1 MQYEGIAV
9 KQISLARIRHYSSQ
23 RAWQMAFVI
32 PITTAIFG
40 YLGIRAWQGIRLLTS
55 TSFSVSPAYIG
66 LAISCQVIGVLCAVW
81 MWGTI
86 LQKFGVQ
93 SSYQFN
99 LRAFGV
105 SAVARKLPGTI
116 WYAVSRLLLY
126 QRAGHLR
133 RPVVLALT
141 AELITLSMAGL
152 LALALG
158 FLSGLQDIQ
167 GIPLWLQHPIPIGI
181 GLLILLGLL
190 ALALPQVLKRFMQR
204 SQVEQP
210 VSPGHSISF
219 VAVML
224 WLLGEL
230 MVVGLATGVLY
241 FSMKA
246 LVPNTTIPFTTL
258 AAAFGA
264 SVALGPLLVWMPADM
279 GLRDGVMYLI
289 LAPVLTGAVAA
300 VVVLAWRL
308 MVTAL
313 DILFGLVCVA
323 SFGHADF
330 HRLSVARRGDLE
342 GKAPII
348 ND

>member
-1 MQYEGIAV
+1 
-9 KQISLARIRHYSSQ
+9 
-23 RAWQMAFVI
+23 MAFVI
-32 PITTAIFG
+32 PITIAIFG

-66 LAISCQVIGVLCAVW
+66 LAILCQVIGVLFAVG

-86 LQKFGVQ
+86 LQKFGVR

-126 QRAGHLR
+126 QQAGHSR
-133 RPVVLALT
+133 RQVVLALA
-141 AELITLSMAGL
+141 AEVITLSMAGL

-158 FLSGLQDIQ
+158 LFSGLRGSQA
-167 GIPLWLQHPIPIGI
+167 IPLWLQHPIPIGA
-181 GLLILLGLL
+181 GLVILLGLL
-190 ALALPQVLKRFMQR
+190 ALALPHLLKRFMQR
-204 SQVEQP
+204 SQTEQAVLPRNP
-210 VSPGHSISF
+210 VGF
-219 VAVML
+219 VAILL
-224 WLLGEL
+224 WLFGEL
-230 MVVGLATGVLY
+230 VVVCLATGVLY

-246 LVPNTTIPFTTL
+246 IVPNATIPFTTL
-258 AAAFGA
+258 AGAFGA

-279 GLRDGVMYLI
+279 GLRDGVMYLV

-300 VVVLAWRL
+300 VIVLAWRL
-308 MVTAL
+308 MVTTL
-313 DILFGLVCVA
+313 DLSFGLVCVA
-323 SFGHADF
+323 SFGRTGF
-330 HRLSVARRGDLE
+330 NRLPVAQEGDLE
-342 GKAPII
+342 GTAQIL

>member
-1 MQYEGIAV
+1 MQYEGITV
-9 KQISLARIRHYSSQ
+9 KQISLERIHLYASR
-23 RAWQMAFVI
+23 RAWQVAFVI
-32 PITTAIFG
+32 PITIAIFG

-55 TSFSVSPAYIG
+55 ISFSVSPAYIG

-86 LQKFGVQ
+86 LKKFGIQ

-126 QRAGHLR
+126 QREGHSR
-133 RPVVLALT
+133 RPVVLALA
-141 AELITLSMAGL
+141 AEVVTLSMAGL

-158 FLSGLQDIQ
+158 LFSGLRGSQ
-167 GIPLWLQHPIPIGI
+167 GIPLWLQHPIPIGA
-181 GLLILLGLL
+181 GLVILLGLL
-190 ALALPQVLKRFMQR
+190 VVALPHVLKRFMER
-204 SQVEQP
+204 SPAEQTVLPGNP
-210 VSPGHSISF
+210 VGF
-219 VAVML
+219 VAIFL
-224 WLLGEL
+224 WLFGEL
-230 MVVGLATGVLY
+230 LVVCLATGVLY

-246 LVPNTTIPFTTL
+246 IVPNTTIPFATL
-258 AAAFGA
+258 AGAFGA

-279 GLRDGVMYLI
+279 GLRDGVMYLV
-289 LAPVLTGAVAA
+289 LAPVLTGAMAA

-313 DILFGLVCVA
+313 DLLFGLVCVA
-323 SFGHADF
+323 SFGRAGF
-330 HRLSVARRGDLE
+330 NRLHVTQENDLE
-342 GKAPII
+342 GADRTP